1 MSSDI
6 MFLHTDLSEI
16 LETKI
21 KLLVLFVPYTG
32 HRRREK
38 HGERGERV
46 ERN

>member
-21 KLLVLFVPYTG
+21 KLLVLVVPYTG
-32 HRRREK
+32 HRREK

-46 ERN
+46 HRN